1 MVSSS
6 FRNTNNKL
14 TGISCKTQE
23 IFLVVFCTRYLDL
36 FTTFIS
42 PYNTFMKIFY
52 ISATALT
59 IYLMRVRKPF
69 CSTYDS
75 LSDSFPH
82 FITLLPAAIVL
93 TVVCHIGTDWWELIL
108 SFSLW
113 LEAVA
118 FVPQIVMLNKIKEI
132 ENMTSHYIACLGL
145 YRFFYILNW

>member
-1 MVSSS
+1 MASRLTYTVLQIKT
-6 FRNTNNKL
+6 NNNNKLTVVLIYNNNKL

-52 ISATALT
+52 ILATALT

-82 FITLLPAAIVL
+82 FITLLPAAIVM

-118 FVPQIVMLNKIKEI
+118 FVP
-132 ENMTSHYIACLGL
+132 
-145 YRFFYILNW
+145 